1 MSISLKI
8 LILEDSAEDVSL
20 MERELKRSGI
30 EFMSKVVKTRQDY
43 ESAIHEFN
51 PDVILSD
58 HSLPQFN
65 SIEAMKIWKE
75 HRLATGLMIPF
86 ILITGSVS
94 EEFAVQCIKAGAD
107 DYILKDR
114 LKRLP
119 ASILSALEKIRL
131 EKRTE

>member
-43 ESAIHEFN
+43 ESGIHKFN

-75 HRLATGLMIPF
+75 HRLAAGLMIPF
-86 ILITGSVS
+86 RLITVPVFHSLRLHLQFSNIECKTNKLAGSVLVI
-94 EEFAVQCIKAGAD
+94 FLNND
-107 DYILKDR
+107 
-114 LKRLP
+114 P
-119 ASILSALEKIRL
+119 
-131 EKRTE
+131 